1 MIFAERPLLAMAA
14 ALALTTSLRV
24 ESLPAAPVAKP
35 LAQAY
40 QNILT
45 VMRRPSADGLLI
57 TSVELPAA
65 LARAGLRPADIIT
78 HIADQRV
85 TSAATLRA
93 IAKANTGSKQPI
105 AIIAVRGLL
114 VRHFLLPAA
123 ILRPLTMIGLIS
135 VRAGA
140 PAPLNPPATTRHRL
154 RLRWSRVRTVE
165 PRGHEAIGHDTWML
179 VFYHQLVVGAI
190 HLQVSHLGSAWKL
203 LWNQESVSHGPLP
216 ALAWQIRFNP
226 GDYQHQPAMRII
238 TFTRWTTAGKIRA
251 RRQGDTF
258 YVSSATIN
266 KQAASPRAY
275 PSSANAAPL
284 PLLALLAQALPAQRA
299 LVLPVSSL
307 AQSTLETRLGC
318 VLTTSPRQEIN
329 FGGADQQVRIV
340 RMLWMD
346 IPRYKFWLSS
356 AGTLLGIHFGPGFS
370 AYRVGG
376 AAMVR
381 QVIPAVRL
389 LNVLPPAVT
398 IKITSGE

>member
-1 MIFAERPLLAMAA
+1 MIFAERPLLAMAT
-14 ALALTTSLRV
+14 ALVLTTSLRV
-24 ESLPAAPVAKP
+24 PGLNAAPVAKP

-45 VMRRPSADGLLI
+45 VMRRPSTNGLLI

-85 TSAATLRA
+85 TSAATLHA
-93 IAKANTGSKQPI
+93 ISKANSDSKQPI

-114 VRHFLLPAA
+114 VRQFLQPAA
-123 ILRPLTMIGLIS
+123 ILRPLTTIGLIS

-140 PAPLNPPATTRHRL
+140 PAPLNPPPTVRHKL
-154 RLRWSRVRTVE
+154 RLRWSRVQTLE

-190 HLQVSHLGSAWKL
+190 HLQVSHRGSAWKL

-216 ALAWQIRFNP
+216 ALAWQISFDP
-226 GDYQHQPAMRII
+226 GDYQHQPAMRMR
-238 TFTRWTTAGKIRA
+238 TFIRWTTAGKIHA
-251 RRQGDTF
+251 RCRGDTF
-258 YVSSATIN
+258 YVSSATSH
-266 KQAASPRAY
+266 QQVVALRACPTAAD
-275 PSSANAAPL
+275 AAPM
-284 PLLALLAQALPAQRA
+284 PLMALLAEALPAQRS

-307 AQSTLETRLGC
+307 AQNTLETRLGC
-318 VLTTSPRQEIN
+318 VLTTSPQQEIS

-346 IPRYKFWLSS
+346 IPRYKFWLSP
-356 AGTLLGIHFGPGFS
+356 AGELLGIHFGHGFS
-370 AYRVGG
+370 AYRVSG
-376 AAMVR
+376 AAIVR
-381 QVIPAVRL
+381 HVIPASRL
-389 LNVLPPAVT
+389 ICVLPPT
-398 IKITSGE
+398 ITIRQTAGE